1 MTNAESSCCN
11 GGSNPKPP
19 KPVKEKK
26 EKPKK
31 EKPEKKSKK
40 EKGGAPA
47 EGTAAEGKEK
57 DPKSS
62 GKDKKDEKAKPVP
75 VQVKSCHTFRCTMHS
90 ILFDLIISFVPSFI
104 YHLLNTLILFPP
116 NYLRTTTLL
125 FQNSSSHTHIHPTLW
140 LNW

>member
-1 MTNAESSCCN
+1 MNAESSCCS

-62 GKDKKDEKAKPVP
+62 GKDKKDEKAKPIP
-75 VQVKSCHTFRCTMHS
+75 VQVKKSHSCAHS
-90 ILFDLIISFVPSFI
+90 IRFFLILFVPSFI
-104 YHLLNTLILFPP
+104 YHLLNTLISFP
-116 NYLRTTTLL
+116 
-125 FQNSSSHTHIHPTLW
+125 
-140 LNW
+140 